1 MPKSQILFN
10 SSCPIRRRQCGLYG
24 HLGVTRD
31 VAAHSA
37 NTVNLTTRTMAQRYE
52 RNRRRRTGWGGG
64 GREGGGVEWGGV
76 GWGWG
81 EAGAT
86 TRSVR
91 SKTQHLWQNR
101 APSLPAEELVVRVKA
116 GACDHAEKRSDE
128 EAAACAS
135 WLALS

>member
-1 MPKSQILFN
+1 M
-10 SSCPIRRRQCGLYG
+10 
-24 HLGVTRD
+24 
-31 VAAHSA
+31 
-37 NTVNLTTRTMAQRYE
+37 
-52 RNRRRRTGWGGG
+52 
-64 GREGGGVEWGGV
+64 GVEERVVVWSGV
-76 GWGWG
+76 GWDGGWG